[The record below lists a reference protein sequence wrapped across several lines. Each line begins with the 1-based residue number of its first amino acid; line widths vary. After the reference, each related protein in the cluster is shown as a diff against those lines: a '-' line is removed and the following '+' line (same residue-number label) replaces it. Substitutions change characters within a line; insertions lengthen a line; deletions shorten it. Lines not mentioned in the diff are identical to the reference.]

1 VTGAKGRRR
10 EVSNERRIS
19 MLNRRILLGATAL
32 FALGI
37 LALAAAC
44 TQEKTPS
51 KEAAAKGAN
60 PEMIVQ
66 AGQLQPAPAAAQPSG
81 WDTPESI
88 RGGLRVVATYDSDGP
103 AAWDPVAHPLVYYT
117 SEGRGYDHRP
127 SKTDKLPGIQLI
139 DAYTKQVFAAPQY
152 DLGYAKYSDPHQV
165 AASPDGKWL
174 YTYTNEGDTGE
185 VGTHRLIIINAKTLK
200 VHMILTTI
208 TPTNARQ
215 RFHHIKAFK
224 DSQGRDRVL
233 VENQNPNGPKFILD
247 PNDNNR
253 VVRTITMEDVGSGF
267 GHPNSSIGPDGK
279 TLFIALRMPGDWG
292 DRINGAIAK
301 FDLEKGTVK
310 YVTGVGIHP
319 NGMAHTSD
327 GKFTYVNDSSGS
339 RVYKIDN
346 AKNELVGSTQA
357 GVSGPYSLTLNWDE
371 TELWTVGKGEGG
383 SHNTGGVL
391 GVIDT
396 KTFTPTN
403 KIDQPVAI
411 GGSIMD
417 HDLLHPDPKV
427 NEMWISSAG
436 TWETIVVD
444 LNTYKVKARIP
455 SPHGGD
461 THSGAF
467 VRYNPDFNCEVMV
480 DQGGPLA
487 SVRKIQKENAA
498 KLVAA
503 VP

>member
-1 VTGAKGRRR
+1 MPRHYGKLIASLAVGA
-10 EVSNERRIS
+10 
-19 MLNRRILLGATAL
+19 LLVG
-32 FALGI
+32 
-37 LALAAAC
+37 LAAAC
-44 TQEKTPS
+44 SQ
-51 KEAAAKGAN
+51 AAKSA
-60 PEMIVQ
+60 PEKAAPQVVVQ
-66 AGQLQPAPAAAQPSG
+66 AGSLQPAPAAAQLTG

-88 RGGLRVVATYDSDGP
+88 RGGLKVVATYDSDGP
-103 AAWDPVAHPLVYYT
+103 AAWDPAAHPLVYYT
-117 SEGRGYDHRP
+117 SEGKGYAHRP
-127 SKTDKLPGIQLI
+127 SKTDKLPGIQVI
-139 DAYTKQVFAAPQY
+139 DGYTKQVIAAPQY
-152 DLGYAKYSDPHQV
+152 DLGYEKYSTPHQV

-174 YTYTNEGDTGE
+174 YTYTNEGDTGA
-185 VGTHRLIIINAKTLK
+185 VGTHRLMIINAKTFKL
-200 VHMILTTI
+200 HMILTTT
-208 TPTNARQ
+208 TPSNAQQ

-224 DSQGRDRVL
+224 DWQGRDRVL

-292 DRINGAIAK
+292 DRINGAIGK
-301 FDLEKGTVK
+301 FDLEKGTIK

-346 AKNELVGSTQA
+346 AKNEIVGSTQA
-357 GVSGPYSLTLNWDE
+357 GVSGPYSLALNWDE

-396 KTFTPTN
+396 KTFSPTN

-417 HDLLHPDPKV
+417 HAFLHPDPKV
-427 NEMWISSAG
+427 NELWVSSAG

-461 THSGAF
+461 THSGSF
-467 VRYNPDFNCEVMV
+467 VRYKPDFTGEVLF

-487 SVRKIQKENAA
+487 TMRATMKANAEKLAAA
-498 KLVAA
+498 K
-503 VP
+503 P